1 LAIHLHELSEKVP
14 QELKEASC
22 RTCVSRAYYAVFL
35 LIRDPM
41 LGQIQS
47 TDFRESFKRSEV
59 AHAVVVE
66 TVKKIDYKV
75 GNFILNL
82 RRLRNEADYETDKV
96 FSPSDV
102 SYALRIAGEVIRNLA
117 MTISKIH
124 KLQERDILST
134 WKEVQ
139 EKRAR
144 KKSQLP
150 I

>member
-1 LAIHLHELSEKVP
+1 
-14 QELKEASC
+14 
-22 RTCVSRAYYAVFL
+22 
-35 LIRDPM
+35 M